1 MWQLLRTWIT
11 KSIFLMKLYVKPYD
25 VRAPM
30 RSVKSKPCPDILND
44 GGSTDLLYDEAKQ
57 TALSPLQ

>member
-1 MWQLLRTWIT
+1 
-11 KSIFLMKLYVKPYD
+11 MKLYVKPYD